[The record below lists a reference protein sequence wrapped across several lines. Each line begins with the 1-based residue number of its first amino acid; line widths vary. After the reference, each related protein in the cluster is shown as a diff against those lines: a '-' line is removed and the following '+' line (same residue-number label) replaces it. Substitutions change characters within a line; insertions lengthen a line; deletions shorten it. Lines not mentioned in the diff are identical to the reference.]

1 MILLSQNLRRLAVV
15 LGAALVASSCA
26 GTAYVDL
33 GKDETM
39 PGSPIRTVGVQ
50 VDRALIDE
58 FPDCTIIL
66 EPETA
71 PELRHFSPLVEEA
84 LGRYL
89 SRKFTRVID
98 GLERRKIVRKAALDL
113 RHREDLGELAVLS
126 GCDTFFRSR
135 IVGPGETYLVVW
147 SKVQVGIEI
156 TMVRAR
162 DQKMLWRA
170 RHSADRAEG
179 GVPFSPIGLVFDAY
193 SSARFSSDREVAE
206 SVIDDAVRRLVRS
219 APNFRK
225 IEANV
230 ISRR

>member
-1 MILLSQNLRRLAVV
+1 MIRLSHKVRRVALV
-15 LGAALVASSCA
+15 LGTMLVTSSCA

-33 GKDETM
+33 GKGETI

-50 VDRALIDE
+50 VDRTLIDE

-66 EPETA
+66 KPETT
-71 PELRHFSPLVEEA
+71 PQLRHFGPMVEEA

-98 GLERRKIVRKAALDL
+98 GLERRQIIRKAALDL
-113 RHREDLGELAVLS
+113 RHREDLNELAVLS
-126 GCDTFFRSR
+126 GCDTLFRSR

-156 TMVRAR
+156 TMVRAH

-170 RHSADRAEG
+170 RHSADRSEG

-225 IEANV
+225 IEATV
-230 ISRR
+230 ISRK